1 MRAAPSL
8 LACLP
13 LLLLGCAP
21 PAPSQCPCHAASRD
35 DHPAEPAHEPAP
47 HAHPHTDASTESTA
61 ASASPATSAE
71 PRVVP
76 HAGLKTFENSGNSLV
91 GLATRSLG
99 STQAE
104 VWRSS
109 IAVGSRTPLHTHD
122 SEEIFIVLS
131 GRGVVHV
138 GDQALAFEAPATVIA
153 PAGVPHWVENTG
165 TVPTD
170 QLVVVPTD
178 STIKSADGR
187 VMDLPWRR

>member
-1 MRAAPSL
+1 
-8 LACLP
+8 
-13 LLLLGCAP
+13 
-21 PAPSQCPCHAASRD
+21 
-35 DHPAEPAHEPAP
+35 
-47 HAHPHTDASTESTA
+47 
-61 ASASPATSAE
+61 
-71 PRVVP
+71 
-76 HAGLKTFENSGNSLV
+76 
-91 GLATRSLG
+91 
-99 STQAE
+99 
-104 VWRSS
+104 
-109 IAVGSRTPLHTHD
+109 VGSRTPLHTHD